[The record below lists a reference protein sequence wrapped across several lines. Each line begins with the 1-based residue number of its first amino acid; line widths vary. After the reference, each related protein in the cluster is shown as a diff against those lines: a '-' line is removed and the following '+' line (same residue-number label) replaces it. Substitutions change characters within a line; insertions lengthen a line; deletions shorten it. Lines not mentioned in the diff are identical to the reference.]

1 MFKKAT
7 KATKATTLLSKED
20 KWKYIGKPVFI
31 IFGTLNLFILVFF
44 FIYYYF

>member
-1 MFKKAT
+1 MFKKET
-7 KATKATTLLSKED
+7 KTPELLSKED

-44 FIYYYF
+44 IVYYFF